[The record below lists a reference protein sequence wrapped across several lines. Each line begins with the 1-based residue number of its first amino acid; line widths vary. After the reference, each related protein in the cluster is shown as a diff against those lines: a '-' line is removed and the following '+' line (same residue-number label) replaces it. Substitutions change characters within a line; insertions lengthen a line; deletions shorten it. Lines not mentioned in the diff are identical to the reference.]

1 MKLITA
7 ALLYCL
13 IAVLAPTLSAGADSG
28 ASIVL
33 TPTSGAGGIVV
44 AYTGERYTP
53 GAVVS
58 IVVGADGIIL
68 AEATA
73 DANGGIGGEFKMI
86 ERENVTGE
94 DGDTVRVFAIEHGSG
109 KESYPAVFTYTT
121 ASNDAQADGDDA
133 VELTFEIT
141 PPQNSPENATYWAVL
156 GSPGDAPTL
165 HRLTDPE
172 GEGVHTFSTEVP
184 TGSRIVARIVRGDG
198 VEESAGG
205 AGPGSPTVVLQD
217 FAEKTITKD
226 AVLVALAGPLDAE
239 LTPKV
244 ATSDPP
250 AGLPNTGGGGVCR

>member
-33 TPTSGAGGIVV
+33 TPTSGAGGFVV

-109 KESYPAVFTYTT
+109 KESHPAVFTYTT
-121 ASNDAQADGDDA
+121 ASTTRKRTGDDA

-141 PPQNSPENATYWAVL
+141 PPQNSRGDPLAVL
-156 GSPGDAPTL
+156 GSPAPTL

-172 GEGVHTFSTEVP
+172 GDGVHTFSTEVP
-184 TGSRIVARIVRGDG
+184 KGSRIVARIVRGDG